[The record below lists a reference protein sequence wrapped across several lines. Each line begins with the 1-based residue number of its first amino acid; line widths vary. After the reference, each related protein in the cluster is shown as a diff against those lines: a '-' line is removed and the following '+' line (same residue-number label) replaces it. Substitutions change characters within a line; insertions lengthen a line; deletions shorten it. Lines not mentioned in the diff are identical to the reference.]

1 MEECEAL
8 CTRLAIMVNGNFCC
22 LGSPQHLKSKFSEG
36 FSIIIRVQVTDSI
49 GSKNGKLHDMPPEMF
64 KVKQF
69 IESTFPNH
77 QLREMQWGRF
87 EYFVPSEGLTWSY
100 VFGTL
105 ERNRQEL
112 AIDDYSVTQTTLER
126 VFLSFTRGQRPEQ
139 EGT

>member
-1 MEECEAL
+1 MSLVA
-8 CTRLAIMVNGNFCC
+8 
-22 LGSPQHLKSKFSEG
+22 HLNIAG
-36 FSIIIRVQVTDSI
+36 
-49 GSKNGKLHDMPPEMF
+49 
-64 KVKQF
+64 
-69 IESTFPNH
+69 H

-126 VFLSFTRGQRPEQ
+126 VRSFITLLFFFSSYKGMKKLSHLNIAVI
-139 EGT
+139 